1 LPASTQYAIIAASF
15 LGVVT
20 MAADYSELRT
30 ILDFIRWGASRFR
43 EAELTFAHGMSSP
56 IDEAAY
62 LVLYT
67 LHLPIDTPSLYFPS
81 TLTRTERDAVANI
94 IEQRI
99 ETRKPAAYLTH
110 EAWFLGLP
118 FYVDERVLVP
128 RSPIAEWIEKQF
140 MPWLD
145 PEQVTRVLD
154 LCTGSGCIGI
164 ACSYAFPNAE
174 VDLSDISPDAL
185 AVANLN
191 IERHGM
197 EGHVVAI
204 ESNLFE
210 NLSNQRY
217 DLIVSNPPYV
227 DAADMSDLAPEFLHE
242 PQLGL
247 AAGDDGLDLVHTILA
262 EAGKHLTE
270 QGILVVEVGNSQA
283 ALMNAYPDLDFHWL
297 EFERGGGGIFLLNA
311 EQLNT
316 YFS

>member
-1 LPASTQYAIIAASF
+1 
-15 LGVVT
+15 

-43 EAELTFAHGMSSP
+43 EAELTFAHGMASP

-62 LVLYT
+62 LVLHT

-81 TLTRTERDAVANI
+81 QLTSTERDAVAAI
-94 IEQRI
+94 IEERI
-99 ETRKPAAYLTH
+99 TTRKPAAYLTN
-110 EAWFLGLP
+110 EAWFAGLP

-128 RSPIAEWIEKQF
+128 RSPLAEWIEKQF

-145 PEQVTRVLD
+145 PDQVTRVLD

-185 AVANLN
+185 EVAHIN

-197 EGHVVAI
+197 EGHVAAI

-210 NLSNQRY
+210 NLQNQRY
-217 DLIVSNPPYV
+217 DLIISNPPYV
-227 DAADMSDLAPEFLHE
+227 DAEDMAQLTPEFQHE
-242 PQLGL
+242 PALGL
-247 AAGDDGLDLVHTILA
+247 AAGEDGLAIVHTILA
-262 EAGKHLTE
+262 EAGQHLTE

-297 EFERGGGGIFLLNA
+297 EFERGGGGIFLLTA
-311 EQLNT
+311 EQLQH
-316 YFS
+316 YFG